1 MPEMACRCQTCRRV
15 RTPVEDM
22 HRRLTMLQ
30 THASAAPVNPLEE
43 RNLLDS
49 DALSRWAGMPI
60 GWVEAVPDLSGS
72 CETAGNTLLA
82 MIDCGRAQAE
92 FQYGSRCFSYELS
105 AGAIGLFTPGGHA
118 DVSRWRCDGVRRI
131 MLQFDQS
138 RLGDAVL
145 SEQLDRMPLRSER
158 EFHDADLAGVLRAMV
173 HEVAAGSPSG
183 ALYAESL
190 SLGVAMRLQ
199 QRSASRFSAVRERG
213 KLSVGQ
219 TERIRELVMS
229 RLAKDLSI
237 GELAQATGFSKTQ
250 FVRLFKNSFACTP
263 YEYIM
268 RVRLQ
273 EAQSLILNSEQPL
286 AAIAEQAGFSSQSH
300 MTTAFVRALNV
311 TPGGLRR
318 GRARQ
323 MKSVS

>member
-1 MPEMACRCQTCRRV
+1 
-15 RTPVEDM
+15 
-22 HRRLTMLQ
+22 MLH
-30 THASAAPVNPLEE
+30 THARAAPVNPLAE

-82 MIDCGRAQAE
+82 MIDCGCAQAD
-92 FQYGSRCFSYELS
+92 FQYGSRRFSYELS

-118 DVSRWRCDGVRRI
+118 DVSRWRCEGVRRI
-131 MLQFDQS
+131 MLQFDQV

-145 SEQLDRMPLRSER
+145 SEQLARMPLRSER

-173 HEVAAGSPSG
+173 HEAAAGSPSG

-199 QRSASRFSAVRERG
+199 QRSASRYSTARERG
-213 KLSVGQ
+213 KLSVAQ
-219 TERIRELVMS
+219 AERVRELVMTM
-229 RLAKDLSI
+229 LAKDLSI
-237 GELAQATGFSKTQ
+237 GELAQVTGFSKTQ

-263 YEYIM
+263 YEYILN
-268 RVRLQ
+268 VRLQ
-273 EAQSLILNSEQPL
+273 EAKTLILNSELPL
-286 AAIAEQAGFSSQSH
+286 AVIADAVGFSSQSH
-300 MTTAFVRALNV
+300 MTTAFVRAFDV

-318 GRARQ
+318 DGARQ
-323 MKSVS
+323 TKSVS

>member
-1 MPEMACRCQTCRRV
+1 
-15 RTPVEDM
+15 
-22 HRRLTMLQ
+22 MLQ
-30 THASAAPVNPLEE
+30 THARAAPVNPLEE
-43 RNLLDS
+43 RDLLGS

-82 MIDCGRAQAE
+82 MIDCGRAHAE
-92 FQYGSRCFSYELS
+92 FQYGSRCFSYELG

-118 DVSRWRCDGVRRI
+118 DVSRWRCEGVRRI
-131 MLQFDQS
+131 MLQFDQA

-145 SEQLDRMPLRSER
+145 SEQLARMPLRSER

-173 HEVAAGSPSG
+173 NEAAAGSPSG

-199 QRSASRFSAVRERG
+199 QRSASRYCTVRERG
-213 KLSVGQ
+213 KLSVVQ
-219 TERIRELVMS
+219 AERVRDLVKT

-237 GELAQATGFSKTQ
+237 GELAHVTGFSKTQ

-263 YEYIM
+263 YEYILNA
-268 RVRLQ
+268 RVQ
-273 EAQSLILNSEQPL
+273 EAQTKVMNSALPL
-286 AAIAEQAGFSSQSH
+286 TVIAEEVGFSSQSH
-300 MTTAFVRALNV
+300 MTTAFVRALGV

-318 GRARQ
+318 GTARQ

>member
-1 MPEMACRCQTCRRV
+1 
-15 RTPVEDM
+15 
-22 HRRLTMLQ
+22 MLQ
-30 THASAAPVNPLEE
+30 TPARETPVNPLEE
-43 RNLLDS
+43 RDLLGS
-49 DALSRWAGMPI
+49 EALSQWAGFPI
-60 GWVEAVPDLSGS
+60 GWVEAVPELTGS
-72 CETAGNTLLA
+72 CETAGSTLLA

-92 FQYGSRCFSYELS
+92 FQYGSRCFSYELG

-145 SEQLDRMPLRSER
+145 SEQLARMPLRSER
-158 EFHDADLAGVLRAMV
+158 EFQDTDLAGVLRAMV
-173 HEVAAGSPSG
+173 HEAAAGSPSG

-199 QRSASRFSAVRERG
+199 HRSASRYSAVRERG
-213 KLSVGQ
+213 RLTATQAEHV
-219 TERIRELVMS
+219 RELVIA

-237 GELAQATGFSKTQ
+237 GELARVTGFSKTQ

-263 YEYIM
+263 YEYILKA
-268 RVRLQ
+268 RLR
-273 EAQSLILNSEQPL
+273 EAQTLVLNSDQSL
-286 AAIAEQAGFSSQSH
+286 AVIAEEVGFSSQSH
-300 MTTAFVRALNV
+300 MTTAFVRAWGV

-318 GRARQ
+318 GIARRAKT
-323 MKSVS
+323 MS

>member
-1 MPEMACRCQTCRRV
+1 
-15 RTPVEDM
+15 
-22 HRRLTMLQ
+22 MLH
-30 THASAAPVNPLEE
+30 THARAAPVNPLAE

-82 MIDCGRAQAE
+82 MIDCGCAQAD
-92 FQYGSRCFSYELS
+92 FQYGSRRFSYELS

-118 DVSRWRCDGVRRI
+118 DVSRWRCEGVRRI
-131 MLQFDQS
+131 MLQFDQV

-145 SEQLDRMPLRSER
+145 SEQLARMPLRSER

-173 HEVAAGSPSG
+173 HEAAAGSPSG

-199 QRSASRFSAVRERG
+199 QRSASRYSTARERG
-213 KLSVGQ
+213 KLSVAQ
-219 TERIRELVMS
+219 AERVRELVMTM
-229 RLAKDLSI
+229 LAKDLSI
-237 GELAQATGFSKTQ
+237 GELAQVTGFSKTQ

-263 YEYIM
+263 YEYILN
-268 RVRLQ
+268 VRLQ
-273 EAQSLILNSEQPL
+273 EAKTLILNSELPL
-286 AAIAEQAGFSSQSH
+286 AVIADEVGFSSQSH
-300 MTTAFVRALNV
+300 MTTAFVRAFDV

-318 GRARQ
+318 DGARQ
-323 MKSVS
+323 TKSVS